1 MSNNSKQEEPLKDF
15 VYDEFVA
22 ILSVSNIKEFNE
34 KCKEK
39 HLDIKNT
46 KRASH
51 STEGC
56 RLDRGTFVKIMLL
69 VFGKDYMKD
78 KKEGKTLA
86 VLEKLCEKMFNRF
99 KIMNCEIKTEK
110 QKNLSSHENA
120 HDYYYVGE
128 ILNDQHE
135 IETYEFACALA
146 MFPKIDFK
154 EKMKLLFE
162 ITDADSDGY
171 INEEEIRNM
180 IFIVN
185 FLFSDEEA
193 SLMSNSTIINQ
204 SLANIKSGQIFNMI
218 MKHPG
223 YLYRVVSV
231 EKYVEFEQFYNSIS
245 KIDNFKYSII
255 PSFINFKTALNT
267 KKNEPEYEIDKK
279 NINEF
284 LSITNEVVSSVKSG
298 NCELIK
304 YNKDIKKLLDAKA
317 ESKAELLTK
326 KQRNFVHENK
336 KSVRNKTNSNKIT
349 LEYPD
354 SDAQVSYE
362 HTNNNNLP
370 PIFNRGKKEKTTI
383 KNNKKFKDL
392 HHYLVTESYNL
403 NYNKIT
409 NLETQPGKIRV
420 KEYIPANFP
429 KSDSAR
435 EKTENSQKEK
445 INNKSGQKHLT
456 IKEDKKNIYI
466 SYAKIMNE
474 VRSLSFNKNNANNE
488 DFEEVRKL
496 LKSAYQIGN
505 ELTTKFDDKTSKYS
519 LKLSL
524 FNGKAVV

>member
-1 MSNNSKQEEPLKDF
+1 MSNNAKQEELIKDSA
-15 VYDEFVA
+15 YDEFVA
-22 ILSVSNIKEFNE
+22 ILSVTNIKQFNYE
-34 KCKEK
+34 CKKK

-51 STEGC
+51 SSEGC
-56 RLDRGTFVKIMLL
+56 RLDRGTFIKIMLS
-69 VFGKDYMKD
+69 VFGKDFTKD
-78 KKEGKTLA
+78 KKEGKTLTK
-86 VLEKLCEKMFNRF
+86 LEKLCEKMFNRF
-99 KIMNCEIKTEK
+99 KIINCEIKSEK
-110 QKNLSSHENA
+110 QKNLNSHENA

-128 ILNDQHE
+128 ISNDQHE

-146 MFPKIDFK
+146 IFPKIDFK

-162 ITDADSDGY
+162 ITDADDDGY

-185 FLFSDEEA
+185 FLFCDEEA
-193 SLMSNSTIINQ
+193 SLLSNSTIINQ

-255 PSFINFKTALNT
+255 PSFINFKNALNT

-279 NINEF
+279 NINDF
-284 LSITNEVVSSVKSG
+284 LSITNEVVSSVKSATS
-298 NCELIK
+298 EIIK
-304 YNKDIKKLLDAKA
+304 GNKDIKKLLDAKA

-336 KSVRNKTNSNKIT
+336 KSVKSKTNSNKIT
-349 LEYPD
+349 FEHAD
-354 SDAQVSYE
+354 SDAQVYSEYS
-362 HTNNNNLP
+362 NNNLP
-370 PIFNRGKKEKTTI
+370 PIFNRGKKEKTTV
-383 KNNKKFKDL
+383 KNNKNFKDF
-392 HHYLVTESYNL
+392 HHLLVTESYNL

-409 NLETQPGKIRV
+409 NLETQPGKIKV
-420 KEYIPANFP
+420 KEYIPAIIP

-435 EKTENSQKEK
+435 EKTENSQKDK
-445 INNKSGQKHLT
+445 IINKSGQKYLPV
-456 IKEDKKNIYI
+456 KDDKKAVYI

-474 VRSLSFNKNNANNE
+474 VRSLSFNKHNANNE

-496 LKSAYQIGN
+496 LKSAYEIGN
-505 ELTTKFDDKTSKYS
+505 ELTTKFDDKTSRYS